1 MRQRGF
7 TLVEAIL
14 VIVIMGVMVA
24 VAMPRL
30 QQATIKQ
37 SLRGSRNT
45 LVGLYSQTR
54 ITAMQRGRPAE
65 LHFEGNRAFIIAE
78 PRTLAGVGTHDTIGA
93 VRDLY
98 DEFGVTLL
106 SDQNTI
112 VVNAKG
118 LAQAGSEI
126 KVKTMRGSYADS
138 VLIGWYGRLRK

>member
-65 LHFEGNRAFIIAE
+65 L
-78 PRTLAGVGTHDTIGA
+78 LAGVGTHDTIGA